1 LHSVDFHEIDQL
13 QGQDAWEAL
22 GPVLLD
28 AAQVPWPAFDSM
40 RLHAEA
46 AAAQLW
52 TNDVSRAVFVDEW
65 IFGAA

>member
-1 LHSVDFHEIDQL
+1 
-13 QGQDAWEAL
+13 
-22 GPVLLD
+22 VLLD